1 MIKKLIALVLALVC
15 TAGLAGCSNKQ
26 EEVITYSFRGDHEYF
41 VISNGMITL
50 SDTEEIFDGG
60 DLEITQSGVFDETT
74 SYSTTFYTLINGKQR
89 IILSN
94 SVIDQTGGSVN
105 VDGDL
110 GSISGQG
117 IFIRNKFEI
126 IDELKEHLWF
136 ELKTTDS
143 NGKENVYQIQL
154 ALTE

>member
-60 DLEITQSGVFDETT
+60 DLEITQSGVFDETI
-74 SYSTTFYTLINGKQR
+74 SYATTFYTLINGKQR

-117 IFIRNKFEI
+117 IFIGNKFEI